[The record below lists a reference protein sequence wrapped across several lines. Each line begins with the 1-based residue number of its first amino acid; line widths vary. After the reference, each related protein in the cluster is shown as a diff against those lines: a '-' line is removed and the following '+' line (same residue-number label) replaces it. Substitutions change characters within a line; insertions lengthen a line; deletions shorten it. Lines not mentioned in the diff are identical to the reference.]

1 MSLPLSLYSRN
12 TLEKVLHIV
21 KLYRVSLKQ
30 IGKRASLLDP
40 HDLPEALARIEYAPG
55 IDKKT
60 LEKYAEA
67 CLAYSFP
74 LYQNKESPVFI
85 ENTSLG

>member
-1 MSLPLSLYSRN
+1 MSLSLSSYSRD
-12 TLEKVLHIV
+12 TLEQVLHIA
-21 KLYRVSLKQ
+21 KLYKISLKQ

-55 IDKKT
+55 IEKKT

-74 LYQNKESPVFI
+74 LYQSKNSPLFV
-85 ENTSLG
+85 ENPALG